1 MTSTRNTAGRAVGDK
16 GVKTADNVDLDGMNA
31 YLTEDDVVI
40 VDVDAAPE
48 NKTTDELP
56 VAAEQVYVGDSLSLG
71 ELVERIE
78 RFQVQIGLSDDKLK
92 HLLIDRALQE
102 TLALSLDVLKGYTG
116 SDSTYTQFMRKIIP
130 EFVFLGK
137 QNSVEDDATFAA
149 LASAFTVVL
158 WMLIEDKVTRDN
170 LCPRTLLGN
179 IDMKYNFYCLQ
190 EHVTQHSPFIRA
202 VVKDWAMCEKNA
214 TMMVNGAYFVFDKLS
229 TLTEQSDG
237 SVSMEVRA
245 LVQDIMNVYDTI
257 YAPCFESPPQGVL
270 TSEGVLT
277 LNEYGVPV
285 IEQSGVN
292 FMKTLYKAIAEK
304 SKDYLPEVTR
314 LCTIDDS
321 FLNADG
327 SLKETYSPLYQLNN
341 LHGVSDS
348 AGRVRFWLK
357 FRPQL
362 ELDVTRKVTSVLSQI
377 KEEDSIR
384 VQVALKE
391 LFTNCI
397 IVMDFDRVVDL
408 SMVAKIGNKVV
419 DIGKV
424 LSEEARRI
432 LGADTGQL
440 LASSWDTFA
449 VQRLFFLFNPVAY
462 NNKIL
467 FAFKYF
473 NKRSAAGLRV
483 SEESV
488 VLGCSA
494 SGAVVTENFN
504 SPTAVVTA
512 ITATSQSGK
521 GVLTLNILV
530 NLIASGCPVL
540 YLDHKP
546 DMAAT
551 LWELE
556 RTLASKGEKAKV
568 FAVDSHAGVG
578 AQTGRPV
585 RTFINASPT
594 PRFITD
600 TERRLFVYLKTLQF
614 IVLIGHLRLKQL
626 IPFTKKVFFVL
637 DEAQAFNVMYVEFIK
652 RIKGKKSKDLGEEEK
667 EYYNRVVEVFAR
679 DLQAGI
685 TTTRTTAAGS
695 GRMGF
700 IVIGQQNDIAAWK
713 DPISSDKTGL
723 FGGLLTNV
731 TLKLLGPNGGTSD
744 TYGLPADISK
754 AEGAGLSGQ
763 KGVFFR
769 SRAAKTSPGG
779 AGLTAIRTFLVLN
792 KNDFDLDAFTNGTLP
807 VDSYTAKLLSNIP
820 DPVAK
825 HKVIHEDL
833 LNTNKTVR
841 ESVGFYGLLKEL
853 LGDDKAVAEKVSLGY
868 NLMDDVFKLLGLSE
882 RYSCVEEYLEDSN
895 LDSLYTIAGLLKL
908 CRGTQ
913 KDGTVGDNKQA
924 DNTANNPGP
933 VTSTVGSTG
942 WFNLDLGKPKP
953 GGGAPGGNKGS
964 VGTSPTNGV
973 GSSGQGPVTLPGSS
987 TVNERVLS
995 KKAYTAPLKFVS
1007 NPFTT
1012 IGVSNNPIASIT
1024 ALRVT
1029 SGVLLDDISR
1039 AFGGLDRVSSIS
1051 VSNSGLMVIN
1061 DVMYKPTFDEQVV
1074 ASMPVDIQDAV
1085 SEGYVA
1091 ELFNFKDLVRFRN
1104 LSILGVDNARL
1115 AESRMRRE
1123 LGIHSRRPWS
1133 VLFTRLR
1140 SLQEFHIAGTVITN
1154 VESAAVY
1161 DKGGR
1166 GGYTLTERLR
1176 EKLRVP
1182 VSVLTSSRMDWVWQ
1196 SRPVRVLTGALGFT
1210 VGLQVVSLAVSLLGP
1225 WGLVFGAFAAVG
1237 AARELKKAVG
1247 TPPVGKTKK

>member
-1 MTSTRNTAGRAVGDK
+1 MTSTRNAVGRVVGDQ
-16 GVKTADNVDLDGMNA
+16 GVNPADNVDLDGMDA
-31 YLTEDDVVI
+31 YLIEDDN
-40 VDVDAAPE
+40 VDA
-48 NKTTDELP
+48 
-56 VAAEQVYVGDSLSLG
+56 VGDSLSLG

-78 RFQVQIGLSDDKLK
+78 LFQVQIRLSDDKLK

-130 EFVFLGK
+130 EFVFLDK

-158 WMLIEDKVTRDN
+158 WMLIEDKVTSDN
-170 LCPRTLLGN
+170 LCPQTLLGN

-202 VVKDWAMCEKNA
+202 VVKDWAVCGKNA
-214 TMMVNGAYFVFDKLS
+214 TMMVNGAYFVFDNLS
-229 TLTEQSDG
+229 TLTKQSDG
-237 SVSMEVRA
+237 SVSMEVQA

-257 YAPCFESPPQGVL
+257 YAPCFESPPLGVL

-277 LNEYGVPV
+277 LNDSGVPV
-285 IEQSGVN
+285 IEQSGVK
-292 FMKTLYKAIAEK
+292 FMKNLYKAIAEK
-304 SKDYLPEVTR
+304 SKNYLPKTTR

-348 AGRVRFWLK
+348 AGRVRFWLE
-357 FRPQL
+357 FRPKL
-362 ELDVTRKVTSVLSQI
+362 ELDVTRKVTSVLAQI

-397 IVMDFDRVVDL
+397 IVVDFNRVVDL

-419 DIGKV
+419 DIGAVVSK
-424 LSEEARRI
+424 EAVSI
-432 LGADTGQL
+432 FAADTGEL
-440 LASSWDTFA
+440 HDSSWDTFS
-449 VQRLFFLFNPVAY
+449 VQRLLFLFDSAAY

-473 NKRSAAGLRV
+473 DKRSAAGLRV

-556 RTLASKGEKAKV
+556 RTLAGKGEKAKV

-600 TERRLFVYLKTLQF
+600 PERRLFVYLKTLQF

-626 IPFTKKVFFVL
+626 IPVTKKVFFVL
-637 DEAQAFNVMYVEFIK
+637 DEAQAFNVMYVAFIK
-652 RIKGKKSKDLGEEEK
+652 HIMGKKSKDLDEEEK

-769 SRAAKTSPGG
+769 SGAAKTPPGG
-779 AGLTAIRTFLVLN
+779 KGLKAIRTFLVLN
-792 KNDFDLDAFTNGTLP
+792 KNDFNLEEFENKTLP
-807 VDSYTAKLLSNIP
+807 ADSYTAKLLSNISG
-820 DPVAK
+820 DAAK

-853 LGDDKAVAEKVSLGY
+853 LGSDKAVAEKVSLGY
-868 NLMDDVFKLLGLSE
+868 NLMDDVFKLLGLSK

-895 LDSLYTIAGLLKL
+895 LDSLYTIADLLKL

-924 DNTANNPGP
+924 DNTPGASGP
-933 VTSTVGSTG
+933 VTSTACSKV
-942 WFNLDLGKPKP
+942 WFNHNSGKPNP
-953 GGGAPGGNKGS
+953 GGGVPADNKEPIVRS
-964 VGTSPTNGV
+964 KTVG

-1039 AFGGLDRVSSIS
+1039 AFGGLDRVSSIGI
-1051 VSNSGLMVIN
+1051 SNSGLMVIN

-1104 LSILGVDNARL
+1104 LSTLGVDNARL

-1123 LGIHSRRPWS
+1123 LGIHPRRPWS

-1247 TPPVGKTKK
+1247 TPPVGDARELKKAVGTPPVGKTKK